1 MEHMVIAVGRRYGSG
16 GHEIG
21 ERLAKRLG
29 IPFYDRELVEM
40 ASKKSGIAQ
49 GVLEIHNERAVQ
61 ATLLKTKSGSGGQL
75 IGELLFQ
82 LQSQIIRELAEESS
96 CVIIGRCANYVLR
109 DRADLFSVFVTAPE
123 EKRVQ
128 RIMERNRMCEEDA
141 RYAVKKVDRQRR
153 EYYDHY
159 TEGRWGEMEG
169 YDLMVDS
176 SILGIDGTAELL
188 EEKARAFAACLV

>member
-1 MEHMVIAVGRRYGSG
+1 M
-16 GHEIG
+16 
-21 ERLAKRLG
+21 
-29 IPFYDRELVEM
+29 
-40 ASKKSGIAQ
+40 
-49 GVLEIHNERAVQ
+49 
-61 ATLLKTKSGSGGQL
+61 
-75 IGELLFQ
+75 
-82 LQSQIIRELAEESS
+82 
-96 CVIIGRCANYVLR
+96 LR

>member
-1 MEHMVIAVGRRYGSG
+1 M
-16 GHEIG
+16 
-21 ERLAKRLG
+21 
-29 IPFYDRELVEM
+29 
-40 ASKKSGIAQ
+40 
-49 GVLEIHNERAVQ
+49 
-61 ATLLKTKSGSGGQL
+61 
-75 IGELLFQ
+75 
-82 LQSQIIRELAEESS
+82 
-96 CVIIGRCANYVLR
+96 
-109 DRADLFSVFVTAPE
+109 
-123 EKRVQ
+123 Q